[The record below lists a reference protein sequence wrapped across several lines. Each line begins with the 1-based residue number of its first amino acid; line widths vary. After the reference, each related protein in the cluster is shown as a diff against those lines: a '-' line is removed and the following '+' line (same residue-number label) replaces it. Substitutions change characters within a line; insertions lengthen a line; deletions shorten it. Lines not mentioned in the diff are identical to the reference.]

1 MSRYLCLGEFDQQ
14 EGILNSKC
22 IFCKIIFGNLP
33 SNIIV
38 QDEKAI
44 AFLDAFPLTKG
55 HTLVIPK
62 MHFSKVQNMTEEYG
76 SALFRLMLALLD
88 PIEKAAHVSSS
99 TIAIHNGKEAGQ
111 EVDHVH
117 VHIIPRRV
125 DDGAGPIHSMF
136 MKRPQISS
144 TDMNEMALAI
154 SEQLLSR

>member
-1 MSRYLCLGEFDQQ
+1 M
-14 EGILNSKC
+14 LNSKC

-76 SALFRLMLALLD
+76 SALFRLMLALVD
-88 PIEKAAHVSSS
+88 PIEKAG
-99 TIAIHNGKEAGQ
+99 TCEL
-111 EVDHVH
+111 VDYCYSQWKGSRSGSR
-117 VHIIPRRV
+117 PR
-125 DDGAGPIHSMF
+125 ACSYYP
-136 MKRPQISS
+136 
-144 TDMNEMALAI
+144 
-154 SEQLLSR
+154 SEGRRWGRTNSFDVYEKTSNFVNRYE

>member
-1 MSRYLCLGEFDQQ
+1 M
-14 EGILNSKC
+14 
-22 IFCKIIFGNLP
+22 GNLP

-38 QDEKAI
+38 QDKKAL

-62 MHFSKVQNMTEEYG
+62 MHFSKVQDMTEEYG
-76 SALFRLMLALLD
+76 PALFRLMLRLVD
-88 PIEKAAHVSSS
+88 PIEKVAHVSSS

-117 VHIIPRRV
+117 VHIIPRTV

-136 MKRPQISS
+136 VKRPQFSS
-144 TDMNEMALAI
+144 IDTNQMALAI
-154 SEQLLSR
+154 RGELLSR